1 MPLGRG
7 FHILFFAPSQGE
19 KGWGTMPRE
28 IMTLQLGGY
37 ANYIGSHFW
46 NMQEECMSYD
56 MEGERSLEN
65 SEIRADILWRQSG
78 ETVVPRLMTL
88 DVKSARG
95 ALRRRGYLG
104 PEEAVPQES
113 VSFDVSVDAAAWGGP
128 VASFYSEQVPV
139 RPFVQHMLD
148 SDAQAYEEGEH
159 DYDEDED
166 EGWMLEE
173 GSGDRGVGSS
183 TRQGGGQAGGGEK
196 TKEGETEEPGDRD
209 ESQQLSSKPDFL
221 IEDDTVRYW
230 SDFLKV
236 SFHARTCHDL
246 TQG

>member
-1 MPLGRG
+1 
-7 FHILFFAPSQGE
+7 
-19 KGWGTMPRE
+19 
-28 IMTLQLGGY
+28 
-37 ANYIGSHFW
+37 
-46 NMQEECMSYD
+46 
-56 MEGERSLEN
+56 
-65 SEIRADILWRQSG
+65 
-78 ETVVPRLMTL
+78 
-88 DVKSARG
+88 
-95 ALRRRGYLG
+95 
-104 PEEAVPQES
+104 
-113 VSFDVSVDAAAWGGP
+113 
-128 VASFYSEQVPV
+128 
-139 RPFVQHMLD
+139 
-148 SDAQAYEEGEH
+148 
-159 DYDEDED
+159 
-166 EGWMLEE
+166 MLEE